1 MIFYW
6 LTHIVNG
13 LSFGM
18 LLFVL
23 AAGLSL
29 IFGLC
34 RIVNLSH
41 GSFYLLGGY
50 IGFSTVRLT
59 GNFPLAVGLSMVSMA
74 VLGILTE
81 RFLLRR

>member
-1 MIFYW
+1 MISYW

-41 GSFYLLGGY
+41 GSFYLL
-50 IGFSTVRLT
+50 
-59 GNFPLAVGLSMVSMA
+59 
-74 VLGILTE
+74 
-81 RFLLRR
+81 

>member
-18 LLFVL
+18 LLFIL

-50 IGFSTVRLT
+50 IGPQIAKRVNPIIVKRV
-59 GNFPLAVGLSMVSMA
+59 ACVGLLLLSLNL
-74 VLGILTE
+74 LGLY
-81 RFLLRR
+81 